1 MLNIKICSMESV
13 SGRTTEVFRRKRK
26 MLLLLPVILIPMM
39 TLGFYALGG
48 GKGDGKTVGIKLTK
62 GLNMSLP
69 DARFDPK
76 KKALNKLGFYK
87 QSEEDSIRLRERR
100 KMDPYFG
107 WRDSGMSAGNA
118 GNGTVNG
125 EGLTER
131 PGAGGLKLETAP
143 ADLQAA
149 EMMRKLELL
158 KGVLS
163 RRQQEVVA
171 DGPVAGKVPERISYP
186 GAGLPQGPSMPYAPG
201 GVRSAQGDPDLDKLN
216 LLMDKVLKV
225 RYPGDAPQRDSQTRD
240 PSPALPE
247 KAVLAL
253 SAPVREEVMT
263 TLPVE
268 DKDDLETGF
277 IDLDAGGRG
286 DSLAVNMIAA
296 VVDGPQTLI
305 SGEAVAFRT
314 AADAML
320 GGIRIPRG
328 TPLSGRAVLSGDRL
342 QVTVNAL
349 RIGDRVVP
357 VSLEVVDMDGMTGI
371 RVKGSINRDA
381 SKESADQVVGSLG
394 ITPVDASVAGQA
406 TAAGLQAAKNLLS
419 RKIRLVRVGL
429 PAGYKV
435 LLKNTKGNH

>member
-1 MLNIKICSMESV
+1 
-13 SGRTTEVFRRKRK
+13 
-26 MLLLLPVILIPMM
+26 
-39 TLGFYALGG
+39 
-48 GKGDGKTVGIKLTK
+48 
-62 GLNMSLP
+62 
-69 DARFDPK
+69 
-76 KKALNKLGFYK
+76 
-87 QSEEDSIRLRERR
+87 
-100 KMDPYFG
+100 
-107 WRDSGMSAGNA
+107 MSAGNA

-125 EGLTER
+125 ERLTER

-163 RRQQEVVA
+163 RQQQEVVA
-171 DGPVAGKVPERISYP
+171 DGPVAGKVPERTSYP
-186 GAGLPQGPSMPYAPG
+186 GAGLRQGPSMLYAPG
-201 GVRSAQGDPDLDKLN
+201 TVRSAQGDPDLDKLN

-225 RYPGDAPQRDSQTRD
+225 RYPGDAPLRDSQTRD
-240 PSPALPE
+240 TSPALPE
-247 KAVLAL
+247 EKPVLAL
-253 SAPVREEVMT
+253 SVPAREEVMT

-268 DKDDLETGF
+268 EKDDLETGF

-296 VVDGPQTLI
+296 VVDGSQTLI

-314 AADAML
+314 AAVAML

-328 TPLSGRAVLSGDRL
+328 TPLSGKAVLSGERL
-342 QVTVNAL
+342 QVTVNVL
-349 RIGDRVVP
+349 RMGDRVVP

-381 SKESADQVVGSLG
+381 SKESADQAVGSLG

-435 LLKNTKGNH
+435 LLKNTKGNQ